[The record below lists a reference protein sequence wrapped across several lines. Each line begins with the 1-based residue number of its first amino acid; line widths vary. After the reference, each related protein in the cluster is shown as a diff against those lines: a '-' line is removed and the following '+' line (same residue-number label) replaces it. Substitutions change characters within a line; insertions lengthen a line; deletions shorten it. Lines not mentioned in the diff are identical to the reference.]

1 MAGITRGRRKGS
13 LYKESASRENHRTR
27 MDLNQSTFINT
38 PMLEEDTQMEFSVD
52 QAAFQAVN
60 LDCELSLSDFQVP
73 QLVLSF
79 L

>member
-1 MAGITRGRRKGS
+1 
-13 LYKESASRENHRTR
+13 